1 MYNTLEIEFNS
12 EEMYKNGKLDVSIRM
27 VGFQPYRERIITIFK
42 DNVFGIRNMVFHN
55 WGVFLKDLKETW
67 HHGIVVAEK
76 VYLTKDK
83 FFIFIVEL
91 PASFASLVVVRMV
104 EVHTLVFHHN
114 HI

>member
-27 VGFQPYRERIITIFK
+27 VGFQPYRVRIITIFK

-67 HHGIVVAEK
+67 HHGIVGVEK
-76 VYLTKDK
+76 IYLTKDM
-83 FFIFIVEL
+83 FFILHLRI
-91 PASFASLVVVRMV
+91 ASIFCIIGCGSQGWGS
-104 EVHTLVFHHN
+104 HSSFSS
-114 HI
+114 